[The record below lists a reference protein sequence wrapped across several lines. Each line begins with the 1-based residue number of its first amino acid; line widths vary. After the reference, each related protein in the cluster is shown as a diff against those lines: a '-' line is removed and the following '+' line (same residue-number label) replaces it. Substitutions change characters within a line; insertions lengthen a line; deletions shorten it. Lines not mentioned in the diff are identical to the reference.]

1 MEFSIR
7 KGFYFLLKFKLKR
20 RAGMA
25 LPIFLSPSV
34 QDVAAW
40 LYHHPSGHTDVVLAV
55 GLGMTSRGDQS
66 PADCPMLP
74 SSSYRGRKA
83 GCFSFGSSSSWS
95 PNWKHLGC
103 QEQQRIT
110 WFFHVN
116 HETGVVGST
125 S

>member
-1 MEFSIR
+1 MELSIR

-25 LPIFLSPSV
+25 LPIFLSPCV

-40 LYHHPSGHTDVVLAV
+40 LYHHPSGHTDVALAV

-74 SSSYRGRKA
+74 TAAIEGERLVA
-83 GCFSFGSSSSWS
+83 F
-95 PNWKHLGC
+95 PLVPLALGL
-103 QEQQRIT
+103 QT
-110 WFFHVN
+110 
-116 HETGVVGST
+116 GST
-125 S
+125 LAARSSRELLGFSM